1 MQSSALPSDTSFTS
15 DRWVACLRD
24 HAYQDGGASTDCAHH
39 KRSIEVRCRGCCWT
53 LAAQPWREGL
63 KRDLIQRSLL
73 PEMVESA
80 LALGHC
86 NNVDV
91 LSDSIG
97 LWMTTAST
105 SATPIERVIALGVT
119 MTPNNAYCYL
129 LMALQLVVKYS
140 AMKSRNAR
148 TLADDTSLRSR

>member
-1 MQSSALPSDTSFTS
+1 
-15 DRWVACLRD
+15 
-24 HAYQDGGASTDCAHH
+24 
-39 KRSIEVRCRGCCWT
+39 
-53 LAAQPWREGL
+53 
-63 KRDLIQRSLL
+63 
-73 PEMVESA
+73 MVESA